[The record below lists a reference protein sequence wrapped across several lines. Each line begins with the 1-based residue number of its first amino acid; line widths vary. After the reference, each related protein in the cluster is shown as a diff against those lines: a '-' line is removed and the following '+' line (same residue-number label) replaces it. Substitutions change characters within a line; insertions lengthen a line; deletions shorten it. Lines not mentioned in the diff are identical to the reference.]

1 MSNEKSN
8 ITKNKFLTSI
18 PFNLKKKRNRRK
30 GLTWTL
36 EEEYLL
42 FESHLILGNKW
53 REYSSIFHLK

>member
-1 MSNEKSN
+1 MSNENSN
-8 ITKNKFLTSI
+8 IKKKKLFTSI
-18 PFNLKKKRNRRK
+18 TCHLKKKRKRKK

-53 REYSSIFHLK
+53 KEYSSFFNLK